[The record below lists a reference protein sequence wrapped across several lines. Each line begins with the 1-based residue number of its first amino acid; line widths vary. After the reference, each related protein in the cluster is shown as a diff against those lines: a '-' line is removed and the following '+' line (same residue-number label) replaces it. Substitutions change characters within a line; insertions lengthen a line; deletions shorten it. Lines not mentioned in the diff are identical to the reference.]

1 MQTDKPRT
9 RPRNRLLSRL
19 PDAEFERLA
28 PHLRTFE
35 MTNKLV
41 LQRPNEHIHEVFFP
55 ESGVVSV
62 TTTMLDGSAVEVATV
77 GSEGLVGINAFLGGS
92 IANTESMVQC
102 RAGPRWRCL
111 SPCFGMKWSR
121 PAPSGIGS
129 SVTAKA

>member
-1 MQTDKPRT
+1 MQTDTPRT

-19 PDAEFERLA
+19 PDADFDRLA

-41 LQRPNEHIHEVFFP
+41 LQRPHEHIHEVFFP

-92 IANTESMVQC
+92 IANTESMVQVPGG
-102 RAGPRWRCL
+102 AGGALPVAVFRL
-111 SPCFGMKWSR
+111 GV
-121 PAPSGIGS
+121 GG
-129 SVTAKA
+129 